1 MLGRLEI
8 KPIHFKACD
17 MFSVFGREGNT
28 GVAKRSLHLRTLLII
43 IIINIIIIIIF
54 NVIVIL
60 IIIILIIFLLLFF
73 WNKRVG
79 ASLSKGSQWSAT
91 LHGVDSK
98 RINGLVTLIFQGPQL
113 NPRSQVAIGDSAE
126 LTIRPN

>member
-1 MLGRLEI
+1 MW
-8 KPIHFKACD
+8 HV
-17 MFSVFGREGNT
+17 FSFGREGKT

-60 IIIILIIFLLLFF
+60 IIIIIIIIIYYYFF
-73 WNKRVG
+73 ETKSWSFIKQ
-79 ASLSKGSQWSAT
+79 SSQWSAT

-98 RINGLVTLIFQGPQL
+98 RINGLVTLIFQGL
-113 NPRSQVAIGDSAE
+113 NLIHVAK
-126 LTIRPN
+126 